1 LPSKLDD
8 CYHLSVKRY
17 FAAAKDI
24 MRRSSEEKAETR
36 RQIVRTA
43 GRMIRDRGLSDT
55 GVAEVMAE
63 AGLTHGGFYRHFESK
78 DELNAAAVESA
89 FAHMRARLEQI
100 TAQAPPGRKLAALIE
115 TYLTEA
121 HRDQPQHGCVM
132 ASVGMEAQRAGG
144 VVQAAYEDGIS
155 KLLALFAAQIEAPNR
170 QQRDDRAQVVLS
182 VMVGGLLLARALR
195 GDPAGSKRAL
205 ANARKAALSVSAS

>member
-1 LPSKLDD
+1 
-8 CYHLSVKRY
+8 
-17 FAAAKDI
+17 
-24 MRRSSEEKAETR
+24 MRRSAEEKAETR

-43 GRMIRDRGLSDT
+43 GRMIRDRGLAET
-55 GVAEVMAE
+55 GVTDVMA
-63 AGLTHGGFYRHFESK
+63 ATGLTHGGFYRHFESK
-78 DELNAAAVESA
+78 DELAAAAVESA

-100 TAQAPPGRKLAALIE
+100 TAKAPPGKKLAALIE

-144 VVQAAYEDGIS
+144 IVQAAYEDGIGR
-155 KLLALFAAQIEAPNR
+155 LLALFAAQIEAPTR
-170 QQRDDRAQVVLS
+170 QQRDDRAQSVLS

-195 GDPAGSKRAL
+195 GDAAASKRAL
-205 ANARKAALSVSAS
+205 ANARKAALKLATS

>member
-1 LPSKLDD
+1 
-8 CYHLSVKRY
+8 
-17 FAAAKDI
+17 
-24 MRRSSEEKAETR
+24 MRRSVEDKAETR

-43 GRMIRDRGLSDT
+43 GRMIRGHGIAET
-55 GVAEVMAE
+55 GITDVMAE
-63 AGLTHGGFYRHFESK
+63 AGLTHGGFYRHFASK
-78 DELNAAAVESA
+78 DELAAAAVESS

-100 TAQAPPGRKLAALIE
+100 TAKAPPGKKLAALIE

-144 VVQAAYEDGIS
+144 VIRAAYEDGIA
-155 KLLALFAAQIEAPNR
+155 KLLALFTAQIEATTR
-170 QQRDDRAQVVLS
+170 QQRDDCAQAVLS

-195 GDPAGSKRAL
+195 HDEVASKRAL
-205 ANARKAALSVSAS
+205 KNARTAALKLAQ

>member
-1 LPSKLDD
+1 
-8 CYHLSVKRY
+8 
-17 FAAAKDI
+17 
-24 MRRSSEEKAETR
+24 MRRSAEEKAETR

-43 GRMIRDRGLSDT
+43 GRMIRDRGLADT
-55 GVAEVMAE
+55 GVTEVMAE

-78 DELNAAAVESA
+78 DALAAAAVESA

-100 TAQAPPGRKLAALIE
+100 TAKAPVGKKMAALID

-144 VVQAAYEDGIS
+144 AVQAAYEDGIAR
-155 KLLALFAAQIEAPNR
+155 LLALFAAQIDGPTR
-170 QQRDDRAQVVLS
+170 QQCNDRAQVVLS
-182 VMVGGLLLARALR
+182 IMVGGLLLARALR
-195 GDPAGSKRAL
+195 SDAAASKRAL
-205 ANARKAALSVSAS
+205 ANARKAALSVAAG

>member
-1 LPSKLDD
+1 
-8 CYHLSVKRY
+8 
-17 FAAAKDI
+17 
-24 MRRSSEEKAETR
+24 MRRSAEEKAETR
-36 RQIVRTA
+36 RQIVRAA
-43 GRMIRDRGLSDT
+43 GRMIRERGLSET
-55 GVAEVMAE
+55 CVADVMTE
-63 AGLTHGGFYRHFESK
+63 TGLTHGGFYRHFESK
-78 DELNAAAVESA
+78 EALAAAAVDSA

-100 TAQAPPGRKLAALIE
+100 TAQAPAGKKLAALIE

-155 KLLALFAAQIEAPNR
+155 KLLALFAAQIEAPTR
-170 QQRDDRAQVVLS
+170 QQRDDRSQVVLS

-195 GDPAGSKRAL
+195 NDPAGSKRAL
-205 ANARKAALSVSAS
+205 TNARKAALAAAAG

>member
-1 LPSKLDD
+1 
-8 CYHLSVKRY
+8 
-17 FAAAKDI
+17 
-24 MRRSSEEKAETR
+24 MRRSAEEKAETR
-36 RQIVRTA
+36 RQIVRIA
-43 GRMIRDRGLSDT
+43 GRMIRDRGLSET
-55 GVAEVMAE
+55 GVADVMTK

-78 DELNAAAVESA
+78 DALAAAAVKSA

-100 TAQAPPGRKLAALIE
+100 TAKASAGKKLTALIE

-144 VVQAAYEDGIS
+144 VVQAAYEDGIAR
-155 KLLALFAAQIEAPNR
+155 LLSLFAAQIEAPNR
-170 QQRDDRAQVVLS
+170 QQRDDRAQAVLS

-195 GDPAGSKRAL
+195 GDPVASKRAL
-205 ANARKAALSVSAS
+205 TNARKAALKLAQ

>member
-1 LPSKLDD
+1 
-8 CYHLSVKRY
+8 
-17 FAAAKDI
+17 
-24 MRRSSEEKAETR
+24 MRRSAEEKAETR

-43 GRMIRDRGLSDT
+43 GRMIRGRGLAET
-55 GVAEVMAE
+55 GVTEVMAE
-63 AGLTHGGFYRHFESK
+63 AGLTHGGFYRHFSSK
-78 DELNAAAVESA
+78 DDLAAAAVEAS

-100 TAQAPPGRKLAALIE
+100 TTKAPPGRKMAALIA

-144 VVQAAYEDGIS
+144 VVQVAYEEGIAR
-155 KLLALFAAQIEAPNR
+155 LLALFAAQIEAPTR

-195 GDPAGSKRAL
+195 GDAAASKRAL
-205 ANARKAALSVSAS
+205 ANAHKAALRLAHG

>member
-1 LPSKLDD
+1 
-8 CYHLSVKRY
+8 
-17 FAAAKDI
+17 
-24 MRRSSEEKAETR
+24 MRRSAEEKAETR

-43 GRMIRDRGLSDT
+43 GRMIRDRGLAET
-55 GVAEVMAE
+55 NVVEVMAE

-78 DELNAAAVESA
+78 EALAAAAVESA

-100 TAQAPPGRKLAALIE
+100 TAKAPPGKKMAALIE

-144 VVQAAYEDGIS
+144 VIQAAYEDGIAR
-155 KLLALFAAQIEAPNR
+155 LLALFAAQIEAPTR
-170 QQRDDRAQVVLS
+170 QQREDRAQIVLS
-182 VMVGGLLLARALR
+182 VMVGGLLLARALKH
-195 GDPAGSKRAL
+195 DAAASVRAL
-205 ANARKAALSVSAS
+205 KNARTAALVLSAS